1 MKKSFT
7 IHDLPKEERPRERL
21 EKFGPEA
28 LSAQELLALILGRG
42 INGESVMVTSQKILS
57 RFGSLESL
65 QDASIE
71 DFKELK
77 GLGTAKAAQLK
88 ACIEI
93 SRRINN
99 VASDQISRNK
109 KQRISSPKGVYQ
121 QVKSKIKDYAKEHF
135 LVLSYDTRNYPIGID
150 IISIGTLDS
159 NLVHPRETFESAIR
173 RHAAKIII
181 AHNHPSGDVSP
192 SKEDEEITTQLIRAG
207 QILGILVLDHIIVS
221 INNYFSFANVKPHLF
236 RNKNED

>member
-71 DFKELK
+71 DLKELK
-77 GLGTAKAAQLK
+77 GLGIAKAAQIK

-99 VASDQISRNK
+99 VANNQITRNK
-109 KQRISSPKGVYQ
+109 KQRIFSPQDAHQ

-135 LVLSYDTRNYPIGID
+135 LVLSYDTRNRLLGID
-150 IISIGTLDS
+150 IVSIGTLNS
-159 NLVHPRETFESAIR
+159 NLVHPRETFEAAIR
-173 RHAAKIII
+173 RHAAQIII

-192 SKEDEEITTQLIRAG
+192 SREDEQITKQLINAG
-207 QILGILVLDHIIVS
+207 RILGIFVLDHIIVS
-221 INNYFSFANVKPHLF
+221 INNYFSFSSVKPHLF
-236 RNKNED
+236 INKKEG

>member
-21 EKFGPEA
+21 EKFGAEA

-71 DFKELK
+71 DLKELK
-77 GLGTAKAAQLK
+77 GLGIAKAAQIK

-99 VASDQISRNK
+99 VANDQISRNK
-109 KQRISSPKGVYQ
+109 KQRISSPKDAHQ
-121 QVKSKIKDYAKEHF
+121 QVKLKIKDYAKEHF
-135 LVLSYDTRNYPIGID
+135 FVLSYDTRNRLLGID
-150 IISIGTLDS
+150 IVSIGTLNS
-159 NLVHPRETFESAIR
+159 NLVHPRETFEAAIR
-173 RHAAKIII
+173 RHAARIII

-192 SKEDEEITTQLIRAG
+192 SREDEQRTKQLINSGR
-207 QILGILVLDHIIVS
+207 ILGIFVLDHIIVS
-221 INNYFSFANVKPHLF
+221 IDNYFSFASAKPHLF
-236 RNKNED
+236 KDENPV